1 MVDLRSSSAL
11 ISREEDLLAF
21 LISFSAG
28 AVPILLAPSALCTS
42 LDNAFLRSSE
52 VLLVSCLLMSDNF

>member
-21 LISFSAG
+21 LPSFSAG
-28 AVPILLAPSALCTS
+28 AVPILLAPSALRTS
-42 LDNAFLRSSE
+42 LDNAFLRSSK